1 MVALTYPAA
10 DLLFVFAPV
19 EPKRASQEPV
29 VSKPADWACH
39 RPLRELAF
47 GSQVPFLPRKVA
59 VPVPVMPP
67 RGQRHRRHL
76 RKLRPMATMLWWL
89 GSSEAIQAVRI
100 VQHPPERAALKP
112 PLRG

>member
-29 VSKPADWACH
+29 VSKPADWVCH
-39 RPLRELAF
+39 RPPQELAF
-47 GSQVPFLPRKVA
+47 GSQVLFLPQRVA
-59 VPVPVMPP
+59 VQVPVMPP
-67 RGQRHRRHL
+67 RGQRHPRHL
-76 RKLRPMATMLWWL
+76 RKPRPMVTMSWWL
-89 GSSEAIQAVRI
+89 ESSEAIQTVRI
-100 VQHPPERAALKP
+100 VQHPPEPAALTP